1 MDETTAGGRSE
12 PARLLLADDHDL
24 LRTGMRGLLMGEP
37 DIEVIGEA
45 SNGREAFEL
54 CRRLKPDLVM
64 MDVRMPEMDGLTA
77 TRAIKQECPEI
88 SVLMVTM
95 HDNPDYLLEA
105 LEAGAAGYVLK
116 DAPAERLIDA
126 IRRTLGGDS
135 PLDQGLAMQL
145 LKRLLSQRNQE
156 PPPEPP
162 KGTSESPPES
172 LTPREREVLM
182 LLTAGL
188 TNQQIAKELVITR
201 GTAKIHV
208 ERIIRKLGVSD
219 RTQAAI
225 RGIEFG
231 LASGHLKQ

>member
-172 LTPREREVLM
+172 LTPREREVLI